1 MCAEKITYNVCMG
14 TGCHEQCI
22 LTTYTENGR
31 IVRTERTYV
40 PGTDKPV
47 TGICQKGVIYAKF
60 PYLEH
65 PSRLRYPL
73 KRVGERGEGKFEKI
87 SWEQAMDE
95 IGAKLNKIKEESGP
109 EAILVNN
116 FANSIPGAFTA
127 LHLALT
133 YRFVHTFGAS
143 LLPTPPIDI
152 SAGWASIVDVGTVF
166 PYWGF
171 DLDRLA
177 STKYLIL
184 WGNAAGWGRAGY
196 TVEKILE
203 AKEKG
208 AKIIDI
214 GSHFEGSAS
223 IADEFIPIKPAT
235 DYYLAAAMAHILF
248 RDNLIDTD
256 FLTKHTVAPFL
267 VRKDTGKFL
276 REAEIYPQGSAENYL
291 VWNKSPAVPKA
302 VKPHS
307 TIEEEIEPDLFA
319 CPVINGI
326 PCITALVQI
335 RDAVM
340 PYSPKVQEKFTGIDA
355 NTVER
360 ITHEF
365 IRNDD
370 SLLYLYAGMR
380 YLNGGPA
387 YRAAMML
394 PILAGKL
401 HKGLG
406 GLVLCLAWNDH
417 PIAFNPQIYFAGDP
431 QEAKGE
437 FPLSLVDAL
446 REGFPYR
453 ALLNVMANPLQSW
466 PNQQLWSETILPKME
481 LVVAYDVRMSGTAR
495 WADYVL
501 PDTCTFERMEIA
513 HSRNR
518 VILCEPAIEP
528 NGDVKAPAEFW
539 YELTKRLGIGEHF
552 NKTTEEWLDIFLNS
566 PDPAIAN
573 LTPPLNI
580 ERLKKE
586 KMVKLNVPDE
596 PINVWLNTDFPTDS
610 GKIEIYSE
618 HFADVGQAVPKF
630 FPAVIHGPQKKRY
643 PLQLFVGRHRVFV
656 MSQFTEFAELR
667 KIAGEQSFLRMNS
680 QDALARNIHAGD
692 KVEVFNNRGRFRCPV
707 RLTEAIPP
715 GMVMVYMSYYDWEG
729 DPPQALMTP
738 LATEEMQDLVTEAT
752 RKYCKSHMGFPETL
766 DFDHHMGSGWETLWD
781 NVCEVRKA

>member
-95 IGAKLNKIKEESGP
+95 IGEKLNKIKEESGP

-177 STKYLIL
+177 STNYLIL

-196 TVEKILE
+196 TVKKILA

-267 VRKDTGKFL
+267 VRKDNGKFL

-326 PCITALVQI
+326 PCTTALVQI

-365 IRNDD
+365 TRIDD

-431 QEAKGE
+431 QEAKGK

-528 NGDVKAPAEFW
+528 NGDVKAPAEDRRGFCGAV
-539 YELTKRLGIGEHF
+539 EAEIPKERFLSMVRQGKEHIRAGDVCQVVLSQRF
-552 NKTTEEWLDIFLNS
+552 SARTDLK
-566 PDPAIAN
+566 
-573 LTPPLNI
+573 PL
-580 ERLKKE
+580 
-586 KMVKLNVPDE
+586 
-596 PINVWLNTDFPTDS
+596 
-610 GKIEIYSE
+610 EIYRALKRANPSPYMFFLDLGDFRLVGSSPEVLVRLSGNRVTTRPLAGTRRRGKTPAEDRDLERELLADEKERAE
-618 HFADVGQAVPKF
+618 H
-630 FPAVIHGPQKKRY
+630 
-643 PLQLFVGRHRVFV
+643 V
-656 MSQFTEFAELR
+656 MLV
-667 KIAGEQSFLRMNS
+667 
-680 QDALARNIHAGD
+680 DLARNDLG
-692 KVEVFNNRGRFRCPV
+692 KVCRTKSIE
-707 RLTEAIPP
+707 
-715 GMVMVYMSYYDWEG
+715 
-729 DPPQALMTP
+729 
-738 LATEEMQDLVTEAT
+738 VTELMETEMYSQVMHIVSNVEGERREGCGPLEILRAAFPAGTVSGAPKIRAMERAT
-752 RKYCKSHMGFPETL
+752 
-766 DFDHHMGSGWETLWD
+766 
-781 NVCEVRKA
+781 